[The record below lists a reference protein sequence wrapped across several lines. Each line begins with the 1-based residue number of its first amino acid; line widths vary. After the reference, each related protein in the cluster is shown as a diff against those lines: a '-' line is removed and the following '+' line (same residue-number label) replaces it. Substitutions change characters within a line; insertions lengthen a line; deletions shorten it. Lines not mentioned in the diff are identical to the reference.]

1 MACRISQVEWNE
13 VKYRGHN
20 AKRDANEPTIVKDL
34 LKVGA
39 KVKRLNQPCDLL
51 VRFRYQ
57 LFLIE
62 VSNPEYPN
70 RQRDKEQ
77 LEFFEEFGVPI
88 VWTSDE
94 ALRIIGAL

>member
-1 MACRISQVEWNE
+1 
-13 VKYRGHN
+13 VKYRGHD
-20 AKRDANEPTIVKDL
+20 AKRDANEKEIVKDL
-34 LKVGA
+34 KKVGA

-51 VRFRYQ
+51 VSFRFR

-70 RQRDKEQ
+70 RQRDEDQ

-88 VWTSDE
+88 VTTSDE
-94 ALRIIGAL
+94 ALRLIGAV

>member
-1 MACRISQVEWNE
+1 MNQVTPRAAEM
-13 VKYRGHN
+13 KYRGHD
-20 AKRDANEPTIVKDL
+20 AKRDANELTIVRDL
-34 LKVGA
+34 QKVGA

-62 VSNPEYPN
+62 VSNPEYPH
-70 RQRDKEQ
+70 RKRAKEQ

-88 VWTSDE
+88 VTTSDE